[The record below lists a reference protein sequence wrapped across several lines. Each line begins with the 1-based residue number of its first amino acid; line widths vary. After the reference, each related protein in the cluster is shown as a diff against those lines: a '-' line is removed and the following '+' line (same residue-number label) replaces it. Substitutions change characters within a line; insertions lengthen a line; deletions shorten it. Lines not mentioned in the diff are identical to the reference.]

1 MVGKNLDDAAGW
13 FRDSRKRWSTWHNL
27 STAPAMRGYGA
38 QIMTNSTLRALVVED
53 DHSWQQI
60 LSEILSDCG
69 LEVEVVNSL
78 DEASRRLRDQPHRL
92 AVVDLSLSPND
103 HNNYDGLR
111 VLDTVRRLD
120 PNCRTILLTGFA
132 TVELAVTALT
142 DYGAFTFLRK
152 ESFHRSQFRD
162 IVYRILVSPPILT
175 TPIPAS
181 APSASSF
188 PSKGQIPPLK
198 FPNEKALIVEDDAG
212 WRSILEELL
221 SDAGFQVRTCTS
233 FGDAFGYLRKEKF
246 TLAVFDLSLNGAN
259 SYAWDKS
266 PGDQNPD
273 GYQLL
278 ASAQNE
284 GIPTIVVSGIA
295 EPEEIQR
302 IYSEYSI
309 SAYIEKQTFDR
320 STFRR
325 VVEETRAANKSLNE
339 LSALTD
345 REREVLNLLAQG
357 LTNKEIAERLVITTN
372 TVKRHLKAIFEKLD
386 VHTRSAATAKTT
398 GG

>member
-1 MVGKNLDDAAGW
+1 M
-13 FRDSRKRWSTWHNL
+13 
-27 STAPAMRGYGA
+27 A
-38 QIMTNSTLRALVVED
+38 QTPRPRALVVED

-60 LSEILSDCG
+60 ISEILSDCG
-69 LEVEVVNSL
+69 LDVDVATDLNDATL
-78 DEASRRLRDQPHRL
+78 NLRSQPHRL

-175 TPIPAS
+175 MPVPAPGSTASISS
-181 APSASSF
+181 A
-188 PSKGQIPPLK
+188 KGQTGPLK
-198 FPNEKALIVEDDAG
+198 IHHEKALVVEDDAG

-221 SDAGFQVRTCTS
+221 SDAGFLVRTCAS
-233 FGDAFGYLRKEKF
+233 FGDALGYLRKEKF
-246 TLAVFDLSLNGAN
+246 SLAVIDLSLQGVIHNMLDSDSNGSN
-259 SYAWDKS
+259 L
-266 PGDQNPD
+266 D

-278 ASAQNE
+278 STAQTNN
-284 GIPTIVVSGIA
+284 IPTIVVSGIT

-302 IYSEYSI
+302 VYSEYSI
-309 SAYIEKQTFDR
+309 SAYIEKQAFDR
-320 STFRR
+320 AAFRR
-325 VVEETRAANKSLNE
+325 LIDETKQTFQSQSE
-339 LSALTD
+339 LGTLTE
-345 REREVLNLLAQG
+345 REREVLDLLAQG

-386 VHTRSAATAKTT
+386 VHTRSAATAKVA

>member
-1 MVGKNLDDAAGW
+1 
-13 FRDSRKRWSTWHNL
+13 
-27 STAPAMRGYGA
+27 
-38 QIMTNSTLRALVVED
+38 MTNSTLRALVVED

-69 LEVEVVNSL
+69 LEVEVADRL
-78 DEASRRLRDQPHRL
+78 EEASNKLREQPHRL

-111 VLDTVRRLD
+111 VLDAVRRLD

-162 IVYRILVSPPILT
+162 IVYRILVSPPMLT
-175 TPIPAS
+175 TPVPPS
-181 APSASSF
+181 APMTSSS
-188 PSKGQIPPLK
+188 PVKGQTALLK
-198 FPNEKALIVEDDAG
+198 LPNEKALVVEDDAG

-221 SDAGFQVRTCTS
+221 SDARFQVRTCTS

-246 TLAVFDLSLNGAN
+246 TLAVFDLSLNGTN
-259 SYAWDKS
+259 RYGWDQS
-266 PGDQNPD
+266 AADQDLD

-278 ASAQNE
+278 ASAHNE
-284 GIPTIVVSGIA
+284 GIPTIVVSGIV
-295 EPEEIQR
+295 EREEIQR

-309 SAYIEKQTFDR
+309 LAYIEKQTFDR

-339 LSALTD
+339 LSTLTD

-386 VHTRSAATAKTT
+386 VHTRSAATAKAT